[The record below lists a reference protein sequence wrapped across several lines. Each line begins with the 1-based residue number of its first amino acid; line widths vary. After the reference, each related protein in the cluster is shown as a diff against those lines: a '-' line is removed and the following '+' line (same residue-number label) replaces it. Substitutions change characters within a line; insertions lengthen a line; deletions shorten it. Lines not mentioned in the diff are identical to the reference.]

1 MVFSFLAVLYVD
13 NDRQQMNRYS
23 IEMDD
28 LIKSRPRK
36 DVKAIVDCEM
46 VWQRGVQL
54 HYERNLE

>member
-13 NDRQQMNRYS
+13 NDRQQINRYS

-36 DVKAIVDCEM
+36 DVKSIKLM
-46 VWQRGVQL
+46 KTR
-54 HYERNLE
+54 RNI